1 MEDDMSMWMTAC
13 VALSVGG
20 AFPAVLLG
28 LRSGAIERLVGL
40 QQLAAVFTLLL
51 LVFAQASGQPSYL
64 TVPLVL
70 VLLSFTGTLVF
81 TRLLVPRR

>member
-1 MEDDMSMWMTAC
+1 
-13 VALSVGG
+13 VY
-20 AFPAVLLG
+20 
-28 LRSGAIERLVGL
+28 
-40 QQLAAVFTLLL
+40 
-51 LVFAQASGQPSYL
+51 AQASGQSSYL

>member
-1 MEDDMSMWMTAC
+1 MSMWMIAC
-13 VALSVGG
+13 VTLSVGG
-20 AFPAVLLG
+20 AVPAVVVG
-28 LRSGAIERLVGL
+28 LRGAAIERLVGL
-40 QQLAAVFTLLL
+40 QQLAAVFTLVL
-51 LVFAQASGQPSYL
+51 LVYAQASGQSSYL

>member
-1 MEDDMSMWMTAC
+1 MSMWMIAA
-13 VALSVGG
+13 VVLSAAGAIPAIAVGVRG
-20 AFPAVLLG
+20 
-28 LRSGAIERLVGL
+28 GAIERLVGL
-40 QQLAAVFTLLL
+40 QQLAAVLALTLL
-51 LVFAQASGQPSYL
+51 VSAQAVGHASYL